1 MALAEALASLAG
13 GFGAE
18 AAVLSRHARGEPRPR
33 AIATHDAQASDPNAA
48 MLRRALCGD
57 VLGFYYP
64 KALASTIWF
73 LTDHLEDANWQSTG
87 TLENWRTARGIRE
100 IVIVVIAA
108 SLQQRDYLEFHFTRE
123 LAYSEKLELET
134 LMPTLVRAWSGRKT
148 GLVTQVPRAS
158 EAAPVSAAPAP
169 AELDLDLGDGVRGT
183 LVLTPGGVGTNSAQL
198 TVVDAGGAPVVALEP
213 PQVSVGIEE
222 FELGPFRHELVE
234 VAPGSYEGSIDLP
247 IAGTWRIDVGVRI
260 STYERP
266 SDSAVLEVTE

>member
-1 MALAEALASLAG
+1 MLDGIASWCGGLHGSMALAEALASLAG

-33 AIATHDAQASDPNAA
+33 AIATHDAQAADPNAA

-148 GLVTQVPRAS
+148 GLVTQVQMDDRMVRARAAA
-158 EAAPVSAAPAP
+158 EAARLKPDAPILGMSNP
-169 AELDLDLGDGVRGT
+169 ARLSRAEFRVCLLLSRGLSVRAMT
-183 LVLTPGGVGTNSAQL
+183 
-198 TVVDAGGAPVVALEP
+198 E
-213 PQVSVGIEE
+213 
-222 FELGPFRHELVE
+222 ELGLTESTVRSHLRSIYSKTEVSGIQELM
-234 VAPGSYEGSIDLP
+234 Y
-247 IAGTWRIDVGVRI
+247 RILSSSEEEIGRALG
-260 STYERP
+260 R
-266 SDSAVLEVTE
+266 A